1 MNLIRSLVV
10 GAFCV
15 CLLLLVAI
23 YNGFPTVFSDTGG
36 YLLTGEFFTPFPPY
50 RAPGYSLFTRFASL
64 RISAWFIV
72 IAQAA
77 IVIYVLRE
85 MCVYLLDDDRDATD
99 FCLLAVTCVLTV
111 FTSIPWLASLLMPD
125 VFAGVLFL
133 SCFLL
138 AFSTALGWMRR
149 LVLAAIFAIS
159 VSVHLSLFPISVLFV
174 AALLV
179 PRLLDR
185 SLEGLQKIKSVLA
198 WLLIPILAAGLLTAT
213 LNREMGLGSRLSPS
227 RDTFLLARLFGDGL
241 AADFLNENCSKT
253 QFVSCRYLAHLPR
266 TQEEF
271 LFQHPLI
278 TEISQAEISNIVHG
292 TLLAYPLRFVASG
305 VKETLLQLTA
315 IRTGD
320 EIRSYGAKLWNQAA
334 IPHAFPGDRQRFLNS
349 RQLGDRLLPLAD
361 ALAPIQT
368 KMFWLSVM
376 ICLPLALSGRLP
388 RLNTF
393 FYAVMAFLLI
403 NASVCAALA
412 GVFDRYQ
419 SRVAWLVPFCLTS
432 YGYCAI
438 RDWKQVAWNDSK
450 GTADISEASA
460 E

>member
-1 MNLIRSLVV
+1 MNWIRSFVV
-10 GAFCV
+10 GAFGV
-15 CLLLLVAI
+15 CLVLSVAI
-23 YNGFPTVFSDTGG
+23 YNGYPTVFSDTGG
-36 YLLTGEFFTPFPPY
+36 YLLTGEFFMIFPPF
-50 RAPGYSLFTRFASL
+50 RAPGYSLFTRFSSL

-77 IVIYVLRE
+77 IVVYVLRE
-85 MCVYLLDDDRDATD
+85 MCVYLLDDDRDAAD
-99 FCLLAVTCVLTV
+99 LCLLAVTCVLTAL
-111 FTSIPWLASLLMPD
+111 TSIPWLVSLLMPD
-125 VFAGVLFL
+125 VFAGILFL
-133 SCFLL
+133 SGFLL
-138 AFSTALGWMRR
+138 AFSTALGLMRR
-149 LVLAAIFAIS
+149 LVLATIFAIS

-174 AALLV
+174 AVLLV
-179 PRLLDR
+179 LRHVDR
-185 SLEGLQKIKSVLA
+185 SSKRPRPIGSFLA

-213 LNREMGLGSRLSPS
+213 LNREMGLGFRLSPS

-241 AADFLNENCSKT
+241 AADFLNENCPKK

-271 LFQHPLI
+271 LFQHPLVR
-278 TEISQAEISNIVHG
+278 EISPAEISDIVHG
-292 TLLAYPLRFVASG
+292 TLRAYPLRFAASG
-305 VKETLLQLTA
+305 IKETLLQLTA
-315 IRTGD
+315 MRTGD

-361 ALAPIQT
+361 AIAPIQT
-368 KMFWLSVM
+368 KVFWLSVV

-419 SRVAWLVPFCLTS
+419 SRVAWLVPFCLTN

-450 GTADISEASA
+450 GTAGISEASA